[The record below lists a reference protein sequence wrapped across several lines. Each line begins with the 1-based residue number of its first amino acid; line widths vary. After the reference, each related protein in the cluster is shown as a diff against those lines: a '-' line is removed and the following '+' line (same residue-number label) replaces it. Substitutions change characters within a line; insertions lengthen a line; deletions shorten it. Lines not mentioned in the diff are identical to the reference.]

1 MTCKQCKY
9 ITVCMAEADG
19 LGQVFDP
26 NYDVEHRCTD
36 FVPFTNA
43 DRIRA
48 MSDEDMAKW
57 IDWLFGRCE
66 WCDTDKIATD
76 DCNNVECAPC
86 ILEWLQ
92 QPFEGE

>member
-9 ITVCMAEADG
+9 ITACMAEADS

-26 NYDVEHRCTD
+26 NYDGEHRCND

-48 MSDEDMAKW
+48 MNDEELANLLTDYSNNSGW
-57 IDWLFGRCE
+57 VTEIGREICFE
-66 WCDTDKIATD
+66 RIY
-76 DCNNVECAPC
+76 
-86 ILEWLQ
+86 EWLK
-92 QPFEGE
+92 QPTE